1 MKHAEEL
8 RLNNKFSTL
17 TAFRRGGEENDQGTN
32 KVIRICKLREDV
44 KYKKVQIEQ
53 LEVKLDALAQ
63 IRQNKNKIY
72 EEAISKAMGDKKE
85 ITDAKIKIEK
95 QSMEN

>member
-1 MKHAEEL
+1 
-8 RLNNKFSTL
+8 
-17 TAFRRGGEENDQGTN
+17 
-32 KVIRICKLREDV
+32 
-44 KYKKVQIEQ
+44 
-53 LEVKLDALAQ
+53 LAQ